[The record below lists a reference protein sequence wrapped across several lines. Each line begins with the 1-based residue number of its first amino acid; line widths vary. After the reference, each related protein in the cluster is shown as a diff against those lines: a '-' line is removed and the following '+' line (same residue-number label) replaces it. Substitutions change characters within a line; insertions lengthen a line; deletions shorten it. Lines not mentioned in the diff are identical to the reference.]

1 MGADTER
8 VEAITPEHMNGAGT
22 AALDQVERR
31 ALPVLEHVEELRR
44 RLWVCL
50 GTISL
55 AAVVSFSGAGWLVD
69 WLRQPAGPALGKLAF
84 FSPPEGMLAYMK
96 VSIAAGLV
104 LAMPVVLYELWA
116 FVSPGLS
123 RRERQYGRHFILWGS
138 LLFLAG
144 CAFAYWVLLPIALR
158 FLLGFGGG
166 QLEPIISVGR
176 YLSFTLGVLLACGV
190 VFQLPLAVA
199 LLAKIGVLRARTL
212 RRKWPHAAVTIAVAA
227 AILTPTTDI
236 ATMLLMTIPMLALY
250 EVSIWVA
257 AVIER
262 GRRLHG

>member
-1 MGADTER
+1 MSGTNTELA
-8 VEAITPEHMNGAGT
+8 EAPSPEPANAAAT
-22 AALDQVERR
+22 AALQRAERS
-31 ALPVLEHVEELRR
+31 ALPLLEHVEELRR

-50 GTISL
+50 GAISL
-55 AAVVSFSGAGWLVD
+55 AAMVSFASAGQLMEWLK
-69 WLRQPAGPALGKLAF
+69 RPAGPALAKLAF

-96 VSIAAGLV
+96 VAIAAGLA

-123 RRERQYGRHFILWGS
+123 RQERRYGRHFIVWGS
-138 LLFLAG
+138 LLFLGG
-144 CAFAYWVLLPIALR
+144 CAFAYWVLLPISLK
-158 FLLGFGGG
+158 FLLAFGGG

-176 YLSFTLGVLLACGV
+176 YLSFTLGVLLACGL

-199 LLAKIGVLRARTL
+199 LLTKIGVLRARTL
-212 RRKWPHAAVTIAVAA
+212 RRKWPHAAVGLAIIA

-236 ATMLLMTIPMLALY
+236 ATMLLMVIPMLALY

-257 AVIER
+257 ALIER
-262 GRRLHG
+262 GRRLP